1 MLDEEKGMSVSR
13 VHHCVSQEMVAQ
25 GLEEPPAKKCTCRKF
40 ISYKKADEMV
50 KNGEARWTVT
60 GRERGTR
67 EEICTLC
74 DGNPEVKNCASCR
87 GTGKRT
93 VAAVWDTYN
102 YDIVRVSQ
110 ASADLKE
117 KKYRPALA
125 MKTPRVATIESEH
138 ILRAY
143 VECVP
148 EAAARIE
155 EYGMLIV
162 KEQLRQLALN
172 LSNERFDELWR
183 EYEAANFRLPY
194 SPVPIRFEP
203 EDNPKTGE
211 GRNCDYGR
219 AI

>member
-1 MLDEEKGMSVSR
+1 MSVSR
-13 VHHCVSQEMVAQ
+13 VHHCISQEMVAQ

-50 KNGEARWTVT
+50 KRGEARWTVT

-67 EEICTLC
+67 EVVCSLC
-74 DGNPEVKNCASCR
+74 GGNPEIKNCASCR
-87 GTGKRT
+87 GTGKHT

-138 ILRAY
+138 IERAY
-143 VECVP
+143 VEGVP
-148 EAAARIE
+148 EAASRIE
-155 EYGMLIV
+155 EYGMLILDARAFIGPNRIPAI
-162 KEQLRQLALN
+162 KN
-172 LSNERFDELWR
+172 
-183 EYEAANFRLPY
+183 
-194 SPVPIRFEP
+194 EP

-211 GRNCDYGR
+211 GRGYDWGR

>member
-25 GLEEPPAKKCTCRKF
+25 GLEELPAKKCTCR
-40 ISYKKADEMV
+40 S
-50 KNGEARWTVT
+50 
-60 GRERGTR
+60 
-67 EEICTLC
+67 
-74 DGNPEVKNCASCR
+74 
-87 GTGKRT
+87 TGKRT

-211 GRNCDYGR
+211 GRNC
-219 AI
+219 